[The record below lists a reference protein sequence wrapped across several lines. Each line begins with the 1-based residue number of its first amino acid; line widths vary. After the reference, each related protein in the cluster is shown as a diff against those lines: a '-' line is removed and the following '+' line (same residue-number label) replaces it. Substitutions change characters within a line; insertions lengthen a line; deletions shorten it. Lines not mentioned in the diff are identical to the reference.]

1 MALFNGTDAGWR
13 APVPHGQRSAAGR
26 PNQAMVYLVL
36 LSATLFSIM
45 YARAIL
51 GAASQAGL
59 KPIGTELLTFKVLVE
74 VVASYFGIGFVFAAI
89 AYLWHEPAAAGR
101 NTLRQFPPV
110 GLVYLCCD
118 DLDQAAFA
126 SLATLRYRG
135 KLYLIV
141 HDDSKSETNRA
152 EVDAAVKHARA
163 RRDWEVVLLRRPS
176 REGGKPGAANYVLQ
190 HTGSL
195 YECFLLC
202 DNDSTV
208 LDPLAI
214 ETALPYFDDPAV
226 AIVQCRNSAVPDPQ
240 GCRLNRWL
248 SRSIDAFHLFLTTCA
263 RFGWQPF
270 VSHNAFLRTAAV
282 RKVGGL
288 TPGLFSDDLDLTIR
302 LNLEGQKV
310 IYAPEI
316 RLGERHPP
324 SYDAFRRRSY
334 RWAYGCVQTLRAH
347 AWPVLT
353 SKRLSVAEKWFF
365 FQFAAFYV
373 AQTVLLL
380 YLGATC
386 LVAPFFLQTIPVA
399 ATAAVFAGTVI
410 ILSIFLPLLSFFAKD
425 SARRGWAGTVLACGL
440 VYGATDFACAAGV
453 WDCVWNRKRQWKPTN
468 ARSEDQRTW
477 PLWAEASFGMLLLC
491 VPLLKGASLL
501 YLPCFYLWG
510 GKFLF
515 APALALLY
523 DDRRTPVPRATPS
536 FKLAQ
541 TGALVLV
548 LSILVPAAL
557 LHSRAQTPTRRGV
570 EIRGKQIYVDG
581 RPFSVKGVHYGPWR
595 SGTGPGGGYP
605 YPGPEQI
612 DSDLTLIRELRAN
625 TILVV
630 DPPGYVLDL
639 AERHGLKVLCGF
651 TPGLVESR
659 RSWIRLRAR
668 TRARARPRTP

>member
-89 AYLWHEPAAAGR
+89 
-101 NTLRQFPPV
+101 
-110 GLVYLCCD
+110 VYLCCD

-126 SLATLRYRG
+126 SLETLRYRG

-141 HDDSKSETNRA
+141 HDDSKSETKRA

-214 ETALPYFDDPAV
+214 ETALPDFDDPAV

-270 VSHNAFLRTAAV
+270 VGHNAFLRTAAV
-282 RKVGGL
+282 RRVGGL

-302 LNLEGQKV
+302 LNL
-310 IYAPEI
+310 
-316 RLGERHPP
+316 
-324 SYDAFRRRSY
+324 
-334 RWAYGCVQTLRAH
+334 
-347 AWPVLT
+347 
-353 SKRLSVAEKWFF
+353 
-365 FQFAAFYV
+365 
-373 AQTVLLL
+373 
-380 YLGATC
+380 
-386 LVAPFFLQTIPVA
+386 
-399 ATAAVFAGTVI
+399 
-410 ILSIFLPLLSFFAKD
+410 
-425 SARRGWAGTVLACGL
+425 
-440 VYGATDFACAAGV
+440 
-453 WDCVWNRKRQWKPTN
+453 
-468 ARSEDQRTW
+468 
-477 PLWAEASFGMLLLC
+477 
-491 VPLLKGASLL
+491 
-501 YLPCFYLWG
+501 
-510 GKFLF
+510 
-515 APALALLY
+515 
-523 DDRRTPVPRATPS
+523 
-536 FKLAQ
+536 
-541 TGALVLV
+541 
-548 LSILVPAAL
+548 
-557 LHSRAQTPTRRGV
+557 
-570 EIRGKQIYVDG
+570 
-581 RPFSVKGVHYGPWR
+581 
-595 SGTGPGGGYP
+595 
-605 YPGPEQI
+605 
-612 DSDLTLIRELRAN
+612 
-625 TILVV
+625 
-630 DPPGYVLDL
+630 
-639 AERHGLKVLCGF
+639 
-651 TPGLVESR
+651 
-659 RSWIRLRAR
+659 
-668 TRARARPRTP
+668 